1 VLIGTAKWRIAAV
14 ASATVLFGSWPAAGA
29 TGQAVC
35 KATHGYHCATSAG
48 CVSDATYVSTYLID
62 WEKGT
67 ITQTSVQH
75 TRRDPQPKADN
86 TVYVI
91 VKRDTSLSTGE
102 STVTA
107 VANIGI
113 AATETILIGEKSYL
127 SASVSSF
134 GPRVFAMVG
143 TCQGFRPQ

>member
-1 VLIGTAKWRIAAV
+1 MIAAAMWRIAAIVV
-14 ASATVLFGSWPAAGA
+14 ASGLVGSWPAAGA
-29 TGQAVC
+29 TGQVVC
-35 KATHGYHCATSAG
+35 RATHGYHCTTPAG

-62 WEKGT
+62 WAKGT

-86 TVYVI
+86 TVYFI
-91 VKRDTSLSTGE
+91 VKRDTSLSTAE
-102 STVTA
+102 ATVTA
-107 VANIGI
+107 VANTGI